1 MITQLT
7 ICGGGNVSTTLGGS
21 CENVG
26 RLSCGNIFQESF
38 KNVDIF
44 RWQDGVLLWKCVL
57 WYIQCFMTDSG
68 RRDHRDHIS
77 PLGNFVYA

>member
-1 MITQLT
+1 MMSVHTVGT
-7 ICGGGNVSTTLGGS
+7 IDQ
-21 CENVG
+21 E
-26 RLSCGNIFQESF
+26 SCGKLKEMTQQIG
-38 KNVDIF
+38 

-77 PLGNFVYA
+77 AG